1 MFKEDNMETTKE
13 VKEGTVKELAEDI
26 KACGFYPG
34 EQLKPVEDKTESEIP
49 IEQAI
54 AKTKLELDASIQE
67 ILSHSGLPLYLFD
80 YLITSVLADIR
91 KADLD
96 ILRTQKV

>member
-1 MFKEDNMETTKE
+1 METTKE

-26 KACGFYPG
+26 KACGFYP
-34 EQLKPVEDKTESEIP
+34 EEPAETKTEAEIP

>member
-1 MFKEDNMETTKE
+1 METTKE

-26 KACGFYPG
+26 KACGFYP
-34 EQLKPVEDKTESEIP
+34 EEPAEDKAESEIP

>member
-1 MFKEDNMETTKE
+1 METTKE

-26 KACGFYPG
+26 KACGFYP
-34 EQLKPVEDKTESEIP
+34 EEPAKTKSDAEIP

-80 YLITSVLADIR
+80 YLVTSVLADIR

>member
-1 MFKEDNMETTKE
+1 METTKE

-26 KACGFYPG
+26 KACGFYP
-34 EQLKPVEDKTESEIP
+34 EEPAENNVESEIP